1 MDKIDLAAALKEI
14 EHFLPKTNRFEI
26 FKDGKLIFGVSMQ
39 VDQRPH
45 DELYNL
51 SPDDFRDKEL
61 KDFLRLTLQM
71 LEAPSI
77 PFDKSHFE

>member
-1 MDKIDLAAALKEI
+1 MKKIDLAAAPPEI
-14 EHFLPKTNRFEI
+14 EHFLPKASRFEV
-26 FKDGKLIFGVSMQ
+26 FKDGKMIFGVSMQ
-39 VDQRPH
+39 VDRRPH

-51 SPDDFRDKEL
+51 SQDDFRDKEL

-77 PFDKSHFE
+77 PLDKSRFI